1 MRFTFSRSRTIALS
15 FLILSALLVCFA
27 SVSPAGQVS
36 DGSNTTAA
44 GSQADPSP
52 QTASAA
58 AGSQADTSVAPPAN
72 AGSSDSA
79 GASEFYLPAISGTS
93 DEGTY
98 YVYLNEQ
105 LLVTQHFA
113 WEADGSYTSEYTL
126 TMAGQ
131 SVKSSLEIEV
141 DSSGVWTE
149 MRMDTPLGPASTV
162 RDGSVARIT
171 SRNEVSTVNLKPGTI
186 LFENFS
192 PALMSLAVRSYDQE
206 KAGKQTFPIFII
218 PSVVMDAS
226 LERMDTVERVVSGRD
241 VKLTRYTYG
250 LPGVNVTLYVD
261 EKGKIAF
268 GDVPAQHAAYVR
280 QGYESMLKQET
291 ADSLLSRP
299 EYEVVIDRTVQVPMR
314 DGINLATDVYRP
326 KVDGQFPVILVRTP
340 YKKELNEIQANFF
353 ARRGYVYAVQ
363 DCRGRFSSQGVWE
376 PFVNEARD
384 GYDTIEWLSVQP
396 WSTGTIGMIGGSYL
410 GWVQW
415 WAARERPPHLVTM
428 IPNVSPPDPY
438 FNIPYEH
445 GVFFLTGAIW
455 WADVLESRATADISG
470 NTLREIGDK
479 KYTVL
484 LKHLPVIDVDK
495 EVLGKA
501 NPYWRKWIAH
511 PNNDSY
517 WEPANFLDHLENL
530 DIPVFHQSGWFDG
543 DGIGTKL
550 NYLRMRS
557 HGHRYQK
564 LVLGPWGHTDTATR
578 RIRDRDFGETA
589 IIDLQREYLRWLDHW
604 LKGIENGI
612 DKEPLVNLFVMG
624 SDKWLTG
631 DVYPLPETKITRFYL
646 ASGGHANTSNGDG
659 TLVMEPAAAGAPVD
673 QFVYDPGDPTPSPYY
688 YVRPDESEERHNP
701 AQSTPAGDR
710 SRPENNDRPEKQTP
724 GTSGGPSDLY
734 EPEKANTYSVEAEL
748 ARSKAYYGKVNEER
762 SDILVYQTDLL
773 DEPLTFVGPVSAVL
787 YAASSA
793 KDTDWFM
800 RLSEVEPSGAV
811 FPLVEGK
818 IRARYRSSFSKPESL
833 KPGQVYEYHL
843 DLWHTGI
850 TIPAGSKLRVEVA
863 SASFPV
869 FSRNL
874 NTGGHNE
881 TETKYKA
888 ARQTVYHDARYP
900 SHVVLPVIPEVK

>member
-1 MRFTFSRSRTIALS
+1 VPALFTVLAGLMSLTLPLCSVQVS
-15 FLILSALLVCFA
+15 SAA
-27 SVSPAGQVS
+27 SSPAGVR
-36 DGSNTTAA
+36 
-44 GSQADPSP
+44 
-52 QTASAA
+52 
-58 AGSQADTSVAPPAN
+58 DTSAEREEFFLPP
-72 AGSSDSA
+72 
-79 GASEFYLPAISGTS
+79 ISGIQ
-93 DEGTY
+93 DEATY
-98 YVYLNEQ
+98 YLYVNEQ
-105 LLVTQHFA
+105 ILVTQHFA
-113 WEADGSYTSEYTL
+113 WREDGTYTGEYTL
-126 TMAGQ
+126 SMAGQ
-131 SVKSSLEIEV
+131 SVKSSLAIDV
-141 DSSGVWTE
+141 DSTGVWTK
-149 MRMDTPLGPASTV
+149 MKMDTPQGPADIVREGNVAKITSRKEASTV
-162 RDGSVARIT
+162 C
-171 SRNEVSTVNLKPGTI
+171 LKPGTI

-206 KAGKQTFPIFII
+206 EGGKQTFPVFII

-226 LERMDTVERVVSGRD
+226 LERIDSVERAVSGQD

-261 EKGKIAF
+261 EKGRVVF

-280 QGYESMLKQET
+280 RGYESMLRQE
-291 ADSLLSRP
+291 ASDSLLSRP
-299 EYEVVIDRTVQVPMR
+299 EYEIVIDKNAQVPMR
-314 DGINLATDVYRP
+314 DGVYLATDIYRP
-326 KVDGQFPVILVRTP
+326 AVDGRFPVILVRTP
-340 YKKELNEIQANFF
+340 YKKEMNEIQANFF

-376 PFVNEARD
+376 PFMNEAAD
-384 GYDTIEWLSVQP
+384 GYDSVEWLAAQM
-396 WSTGTIGMIGGSYL
+396 WSTGKIGMIGGSYL

-415 WAARERPPHLVTM
+415 WAARDRPPHLATI

-438 FNIPYEH
+438 FNIPYEY

-470 NTLREIGDK
+470 NTMREIGDK

-495 EVLGKA
+495 KVLGKE
-501 NPYWRKWIAH
+501 NPYWRRWIEH
-511 PNNDSY
+511 PDNDSY
-517 WEPANFLDHLENL
+517 WEPANFLNHLEGL

-550 NYLRMRS
+550 NYLKMHS
-557 HGHRYQK
+557 YGHRYQK

-578 RIRDRDFGETA
+578 RIRDRDFGEAA
-589 IIDLQREYLRWLDHW
+589 IVDLQREYLRWLDRW

-612 DKEPLVNLFVMG
+612 DKEPLVRLFVMG

-631 DVYPLPETKITRFYL
+631 DVYPLPETRETRLFL
-646 ASGGHANTSNGDG
+646 SSGGHANTSKGDG
-659 TLVMEPAAAGAPVD
+659 KLVKEPPAAGTPTD
-673 QFVYDPGDPTPSPYY
+673 RFSYDPDDPTPSPYY
-688 YVRPDESEERHNP
+688 YVKPEE
-701 AQSTPAGDR
+701 AG
-710 SRPENNDRPEKQTP
+710 EKGDTTEGGKP
-724 GTSGGPSDLY
+724 G
-734 EPEKANTYSVEAEL
+734 AYSVEEEM
-748 ARSKAYYGKVNEER
+748 ARGKAYYGKVDEER
-762 SDILVYQTDLL
+762 QDILVYETDPL

-800 RLSEVEPSGAV
+800 RLSEIESSGEA

-818 IRARYRSSFSKPESL
+818 IRARYRASFSKPELL
-833 KPGQVYEYHL
+833 KPGKVYEYNL

-850 TIPAGSKLRVEVA
+850 TIPAGNKLRVEVA

-881 TETKYKA
+881 TEIKVKVAT
-888 ARQTVYHDARYP
+888 QTIYHDAERP
-900 SHVVLPVIPEVK
+900 SHVVLPVIADLK